1 VASEWEKRI
10 PQITDES
17 FEPVLRESIKAV
29 QDKKLEGRKDDKGKL
44 RYDLEAQDARR
55 GLVTILTFGANK
67 YEDRNW
73 EKGMLWGRVYA
84 AAQRH
89 LSAWWSGEELDAES
103 GLPHLDHA
111 ACCIHF
117 LQAYSKRGVG
127 KDDRP
132 K

>member
-1 VASEWEKRI
+1 MRDPFV
-10 PQITDES
+10 
-17 FEPVLRESIKAV
+17 
-29 QDKKLEGRKDDKGKL
+29 GRKNDVGKL

-55 GLVTILTFGANK
+55 GTIEVLTFGASK

-73 EKGMLWGRVYA
+73 EKGMAWGRVYA

-89 LSAWWSGEELDAES
+89 LAAWWTGEETDSES

-117 LQAYSKRGVG
+117 LQAYTKRQVG